1 MIVSIQDDFDLNKII
16 SSGQCF
22 RAREIENKLFRF
34 IMGKN
39 VLYMQEVGNNE
50 FSVSCNLQQWN
61 NIWKEYFDLDRNYSA
76 IRKLVVDYNE
86 FISASVEAGK
96 GLRILKQDPWEM
108 LIAFIV
114 SQRKNIPA
122 IVKSIEALAH
132 LYGEEIQTDYES
144 VYAFPSPFEMY
155 SATDEDFRKCGLGYR
170 VPYVK
175 DAIHMVTAGLLK
187 LEEITTYNTI
197 DLLAELQNVYGVG
210 KKVANCV
217 ALFAYGR
224 TSCVP
229 VDVWI
234 SRAIQEECGGDNPFP
249 QYGEYAGIIQ
259 QYVFYYQKSRH

>member
-96 GLRILKQDPWEM
+96 GLRILKQDPW
-108 LIAFIV
+108 
-114 SQRKNIPA
+114 
-122 IVKSIEALAH
+122 
-132 LYGEEIQTDYES
+132 
-144 VYAFPSPFEMY
+144 
-155 SATDEDFRKCGLGYR
+155 
-170 VPYVK
+170 
-175 DAIHMVTAGLLK
+175 
-187 LEEITTYNTI
+187 
-197 DLLAELQNVYGVG
+197 
-210 KKVANCV
+210 
-217 ALFAYGR
+217 
-224 TSCVP
+224 
-229 VDVWI
+229 
-234 SRAIQEECGGDNPFP
+234 
-249 QYGEYAGIIQ
+249 
-259 QYVFYYQKSRH
+259 

>member
-1 MIVSIQDDFDLNKII
+1 
-16 SSGQCF
+16 
-22 RAREIENKLFRF
+22 
-34 IMGKN
+34 
-39 VLYMQEVGNNE
+39 
-50 FSVSCNLQQWN
+50 
-61 NIWKEYFDLDRNYSA
+61 
-76 IRKLVVDYNE
+76 
-86 FISASVEAGK
+86 
-96 GLRILKQDPWEM
+96 
-108 LIAFIV
+108 
-114 SQRKNIPA
+114 
-122 IVKSIEALAH
+122 
-132 LYGEEIQTDYES
+132 
-144 VYAFPSPFEMY
+144 
-155 SATDEDFRKCGLGYR
+155 
-170 VPYVK
+170 
-175 DAIHMVTAGLLK
+175 MVTAGLLK